1 MLKIINNAK
10 SIFFF
15 SFKNKKVQSQQQH
28 KLPQWLQVIKKK
40 NEYSANIQVIL
51 NTENPVVLNIK
62 QKSTQCLCSQMMPRS
77 CPYWRHWGTS
87 TCEQPKGQTHVYFVH
102 SSTIRL

>member
-40 NEYSANIQVIL
+40 WIQCKY
-51 NTENPVVLNIK
+51 PGH
-62 QKSTQCLCSQMMPRS
+62 SQYRKP
-77 CPYWRHWGTS
+77 CCFKH
-87 TCEQPKGQTHVYFVH
+87 
-102 SSTIRL
+102 